1 MKPALLVLAGACGVL
16 AACGQSGGSANNQAS
31 ANVAEP
37 KKPAYC
43 FFKDDEMKGWAAS
56 RGKDGNITVK
66 GKAHVK
72 DPRYDA
78 ILGAPTIAG
87 STAQI
92 SPTIAPNGGYEAPG
106 DWWDVKAVIPS
117 SATVTTVT
125 VTCGAKTVAQLSVRV
140 KS

>member
-1 MKPALLVLAGACGVL
+1 MKPALLILAGTCGVL
-16 AACGQSGGSANNQAS
+16 AACGQSDGTATNQAS

-43 FFKDDEMKGWAAS
+43 FFKDEEMKGWAAS
-56 RGKDGNITVK
+56 RDKAGNVTVK

-72 DPRYDA
+72 DPRYNA
-78 ILGAPTIAG
+78 ILGAPTITG

-106 DWWDVKAVIPS
+106 DWWDVKAEIPS
-117 SATVTTVT
+117 SATVTSVT
-125 VTCGAKTVAQLSVRV
+125 VTCGAKTVAQLSVPV

>member
-1 MKPALLVLAGACGVL
+1 V
-16 AACGQSGGSANNQAS
+16 N
-31 ANVAEP
+31 
-37 KKPAYC
+37 
-43 FFKDDEMKGWAAS
+43 GWAAS
-56 RGKDGNITVK
+56 RDKAGNVTLK

-117 SATVTTVT
+117 SATVTSVT
-125 VTCGAKTVAQLSVRV
+125 VTCGAKTVAQLSVPV

>member
-1 MKPALLVLAGACGVL
+1 MKPALLVLAGAGVAL
-16 AACGQSGGSANNQAS
+16 AACGQSEGNATNQAS

-37 KKPAYC
+37 TKPAYC
-43 FFKDDEMKGWAAS
+43 FFKDEEMKGWAAS

-72 DPRYDA
+72 DPRYNA
-78 ILGAPTIAG
+78 VLGPPVVTG

-92 SPTIAPNGGYEAPG
+92 SPTIAQNTGYEAPD
-106 DWWDVKAVIPS
+106 DWWDLSTVIPN
-117 SATVTTVT
+117 SATVTSVT
-125 VTCGAKTVAQLSVRV
+125 VTCGTKTVAQLSVAA